1 MEDIKITIDQLQT
14 GLYIRLPAKWHE
26 HPFLLNSFKLKT
38 QEQIE
43 IIRHLGISHV
53 FINPNKSDFDPYF
66 SPLPADTA
74 TQQPEPDKKQLDE
87 TAQAMWEEKNKRI
100 EKVKT
105 YRRKALQCEKDF
117 ERSLSRTRAI
127 MNKIR
132 TQPQHAV
139 TEASMLVEDIVEQLL
154 SEEEVTLHFINSN
167 SEFEDIYFH
176 SLNVAVLSMMVG
188 KAKGYSAEKIK
199 LLALGSLFHDIG
211 KVKVP
216 SKIVR
221 ATRTLTEPEQN
232 YLRQHTRYGIEIA
245 DTIENFPEEAK
256 CIIAQHHEM
265 IDGSGYPEGLSG
277 NEIDELAQV
286 VALTNA
292 FDVLC
297 HANTPKEKKIP
308 YSALSYLYKQQS
320 LFNQENLN
328 LLIKY
333 MGVYPPGSIVQLS
346 NDLIGLVVSVHSN
359 QLLYPS
365 VLMYDASVP
374 RSQAPIIDLSEKES
388 LSIVTV
394 LSPGKIPEEVL
405 EYLNPRS
412 RISYFFDKD
421 E

>member
-1 MEDIKITIDQLQT
+1 MEDVKLDINELQT

-26 HPFLLNSFKLKT
+26 HPFLLNSFKLKS

-43 IIRHLGISHV
+43 MIRHLGISHV
-53 FINPNKSDFDPYF
+53 FINPNKSDFDPHF
-66 SPLPADTA
+66 SPPKADIA
-74 TQQPEPDKKQLDE
+74 VQLSEPDKDKLDQR
-87 TAQAMWEEKNKRI
+87 AQVMWEEKKQRI
-100 EKVKT
+100 EKVKS

-132 TQPQHAV
+132 SQPQNAAS
-139 TEASMLVEDIVEQLL
+139 EASVLVEDIVEKLL
-154 SEEEVTLHFINSN
+154 SEKEVTLHFINS
-167 SEFEDIYFH
+167 SSDLEDIYFH

-199 LLALGSLFHDIG
+199 LLAFGSLFHDIG

-221 ATRTLTEPEQN
+221 STHALTEPEKN
-232 YLRQHTRYGIEIA
+232 YLKQHTRYGTEIA
-245 DTIENFPEEAK
+245 DTIENFPESAK
-256 CIIAQHHEM
+256 KIIAQHHEM
-265 IDGSGYPEGLSG
+265 ADGSGYPEGLKG
-277 NEIDELAQV
+277 DEINELAQI

-292 FDVLC
+292 FDVMC
-297 HANTPKEKKIP
+297 HAHTPKDKKIP
-308 YSALSYLYKQQS
+308 YSALSHLYKQRE
-320 LFNQENLN
+320 LYNEENLN

-365 VLMYDASVP
+365 VLMYDPSVP

-394 LSPGKIPEEVL
+394 LSPGKVPEKVL

-412 RISYFFDKD
+412 RISYFFDK
-421 E
+421 EE